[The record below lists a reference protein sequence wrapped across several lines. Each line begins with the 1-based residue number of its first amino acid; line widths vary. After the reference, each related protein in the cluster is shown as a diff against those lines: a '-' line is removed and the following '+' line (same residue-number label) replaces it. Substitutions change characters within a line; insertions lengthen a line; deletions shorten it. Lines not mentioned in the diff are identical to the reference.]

1 MTSRRDSCMAF
12 RAEIGCLLDGE
23 LSEGRRL
30 EVEAHIAE
38 CSTCRQTEDE
48 LARFRGAVSNL
59 ELPEPP
65 SSKIWAAL
73 RSHLRELDGT
83 SSTPAPVGAGRIG
96 ILPRWSAGALLIAAT
111 FVLGVGLASISPQML
126 QLLGRRATPPKARAT
141 SRAAPPV
148 ALAVGDF
155 VRDVVAGSEE
165 QRFWERFSA
174 LDSWRD
180 AIGSKLDFEP
190 SVPERLPGGFEL
202 KGVKL
207 LKDAC
212 CYTLYLRYESAHER
226 LDVFECHDD
235 HPIELGDVE
244 ARRKATDGLA
254 YTDLRWSDLGTEG
267 RIVTA
272 DGINIVLV
280 GNLGK
285 GVADA
290 VTREFRN
297 AS

>member
-1 MTSRRDSCMAF
+1 MTSRRDSCTAF

-38 CSTCRQTEDE
+38 CSTCRQTEEE

-65 SSKIWAAL
+65 SSRIWAAL
-73 RSHLRELDGT
+73 QSRLQELDGT
-83 SSTPAPVGAGRIG
+83 SSTPVPVGAGRSG
-96 ILPRWSAGALLIAAT
+96 IRLRWSRGALLIAAS
-111 FVLGVGLASISPQML
+111 FVLGVGLASISPRMP
-126 QLLGRRATPPKARAT
+126 QLLGRRATPRAV
-141 SRAAPPV
+141 PPV

-202 KGVKL
+202 KAVKL

-212 CYTLYLRYESAHER
+212 CYTLYLRYESPHET

-267 RIVTA
+267 RVVTA

-280 GNLGK
+280 GNLGD